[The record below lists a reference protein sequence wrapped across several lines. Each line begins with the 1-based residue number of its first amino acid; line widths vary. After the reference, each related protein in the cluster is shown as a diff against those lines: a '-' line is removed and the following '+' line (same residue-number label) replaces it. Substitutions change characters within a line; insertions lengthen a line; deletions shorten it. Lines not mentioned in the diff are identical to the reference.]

1 MRFMGKVKGARLKR
15 QNGFTLIEVMLVIA
29 VISILAVVTVPK
41 YQVLR
46 DRYHLESSAQIV
58 AGRLRYA
65 KQAAMD
71 WRKPVYVG
79 LLNNGVQLFDD
90 SGNPI
95 GDFQA
100 FDSGIALAAQPG
112 LGLISV
118 PGTANTGVA
127 FDFRGFVQAGGCA
140 SNPDCAACIPLTSSR
155 SSQSILVNIGTGT
168 GYVTVGAP

>member
-1 MRFMGKVKGARLKR
+1 MIFTGKVKGTRLNL
-15 QNGFTLIEVMLVIA
+15 QTGFTLIEVMLVIA
-29 VISILAVVTVPK
+29 VISILAVVAVPK
-41 YQVLR
+41 YQVLS

-95 GDFQA
+95 GDFQT
-100 FDSGIALAAQPG
+100 FDSGITFAAQPG
-112 LGLISV
+112 SGLITV
-118 PGTANTGVA
+118 PGTSNVGVA
-127 FDFRGFVQAGGCA
+127 FDFRGFVQAGGCS
-140 SNPDCAACIPLTSSR
+140 SNPDFAACIPLTSSR